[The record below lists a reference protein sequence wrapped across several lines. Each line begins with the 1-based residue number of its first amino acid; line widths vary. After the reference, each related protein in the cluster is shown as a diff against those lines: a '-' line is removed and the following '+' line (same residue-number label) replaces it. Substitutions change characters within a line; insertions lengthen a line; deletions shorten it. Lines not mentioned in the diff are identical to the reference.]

1 MNGIMYMASFI
12 FYNIQVLP
20 NETAE
25 EIGVKGYKK
34 IFSLL
39 KEKNNEELKSGNHLS
54 YHFKVGKNSYFGPY
68 EFFSEQGGV
77 NGNFIKYNDS
87 DDVTDLLTDKVLFSK
102 SKKNAA
108 VSGKKKI
115 PFVFDAKN
123 HILAI
128 DQYAAPSQ
136 EYDKLLEILMY
147 YINPIVKNLFPEYTL
162 TINLLSLPSALDEV
176 FANAISYKN
185 VEVSVFAPN
194 GDDAEDILEEMRK
207 SKMQKL
213 QLSGSSGDS
222 SMISIPN
229 FLKKILKSAQTHGKI
244 KLRYRVQLQNSNE
257 TKLMTYDSEK
267 SPLKLNL
274 RHNKSDKDDRGF
286 LRGCLRKIREFCELK
301 NDEIQGD

>member
-1 MNGIMYMASFI
+1 MASFI

-20 NETAE
+20 NESADD
-25 EIGVKGYKK
+25 IGIKGYKK
-34 IFSLL
+34 IFSTL
-39 KEKNNEELKSGNHLS
+39 KEKNNEELKSRNHLS
-54 YHFKVGKNSYFGPY
+54 YHIKVGKSSYFGPY

-87 DDVTDLLTDKVLFSK
+87 DDVTDLLTDKVLFSNT
-102 SKKNAA
+102 KKNSA
-108 VSGKKKI
+108 VSGKKKV

-128 DQYAAPSQ
+128 DQIAAPSQ
-136 EYDKLLEILMY
+136 DYNKLLEILIY
-147 YINPIVKNLFPEYTL
+147 YISPIVKILFPEHTL

-194 GDDAEDILEEMRK
+194 GDDAEDILEEMKK

-222 SMISIPN
+222 SMISIPK
-229 FLKKILKSAQTHGKI
+229 FLIKILKSAQTHGKI
-244 KLRYRVQLQNSNE
+244 KLRYRILLQNSVE

-274 RHNKSDKDDRGF
+274 RHNKSDRDDRSF
-286 LRGCLRKIREFCELK
+286 LRGCLNKIRDFRELK
-301 NDEIQGD
+301 NDELQGE